1 MKNKLFRN
9 YNLLSLL
16 GVLLASFY
24 PIWMGISVAVDMAR
38 YGTVYAENYPKYIIP
53 YTPIALAVIVGV
65 AILPL
70 LVKRMEKFALTVGS
84 AVSVAVFFGAELF
97 LENAV
102 IVTKTFTET
111 IWVDTRLESWQM
123 YMCWSPPEGWGT
135 GSYQELTKT
144 EVGILMGEYSPTF
157 KIHFYIISL
166 VLIVSLLNCFYGF
179 AKMIQSGN
187 KQRLKPL
194 VMQSLASVAFLGMCL
209 WACFTAFYRTGSI
222 QVSPLSALLMC
233 TFFILFG
240 VTVGI
245 YVASFTVGKLRLFS
259 VVVPALSASVTT
271 LVMYIG
277 EMCLLSGHVYSFGQ
291 GFFLDSLPVIVL
303 APVDILVILLSG
315 AVTALIAVKL
325 GKDAP
330 AVPIAEDSVSPA
342 ET

>member
-1 MKNKLFRN
+1 MNNKLFRN
-9 YNLLSLL
+9 YYLLSLL

-70 LVKRMEKFALTVGS
+70 LVKRMKKFSLLTGS
-84 AVSVAVFFGAELF
+84 AVSVAVFFGVELF
-97 LENAV
+97 LENAI

-111 IWVDTRLESWQM
+111 IWVDAKLESWQM
-123 YMCWSPPEGWGT
+123 YMCWAPSEGWGT

-179 AKMIQSGN
+179 AKMIQSGH
-187 KQRLKPL
+187 KHRLKPL
-194 VMQSLASVAFLGMCL
+194 VMQSVASVAFLGMCL

-233 TFFILFG
+233 SFFILFG
-240 VTVGI
+240 LTMGI
-245 YVASFTVGKLRLFS
+245 YVASFTLGKGRLLS
-259 VVVPALSASVTT
+259 VVIPALSASITT

-291 GFFLDSLPVIVL
+291 GFLFDSLPVIVL
-303 APVDILVILLSG
+303 APVDLLVILLSG
-315 AVTALIAVKL
+315 VITALISLSLSKGTPATAVVDES
-325 GKDAP
+325 DASTE
-330 AVPIAEDSVSPA
+330 A
-342 ET
+342 

>member
-9 YNLLSLL
+9 YYLLSLL
-16 GVLLASFY
+16 GILLASFY

-70 LVKRMEKFALTVGS
+70 LVKRMEKFALLTGS

-102 IVTKTFTET
+102 IVTRTVTET
-111 IWVDTRLESWQM
+111 IWTGIKLEDWQM
-123 YMCWSPPEGWGT
+123 AMCAIQPDRF
-135 GSYQELTKT
+135 GSFEELTKT

-194 VMQSLASVAFLGMCL
+194 VMQSVASVAFLGMCL

-245 YVASFTVGKLRLFS
+245 YVASFTVGKRRLFS

-291 GFFLDSLPVIVL
+291 GFFFDSLPLVVL

-315 AVTALIAVKL
+315 VVTALIAVKL
-325 GKDAP
+325 GKGAP
-330 AVPIAEDSVSPA
+330 AVPSAEDSVLL
-342 ET
+342 EDT

>member
-1 MKNKLFRN
+1 M
-9 YNLLSLL
+9 
-16 GVLLASFY
+16 
-24 PIWMGISVAVDMAR
+24 
-38 YGTVYAENYPKYIIP
+38 
-53 YTPIALAVIVGV
+53 
-65 AILPL
+65 
-70 LVKRMEKFALTVGS
+70 
-84 AVSVAVFFGAELF
+84 F

-111 IWVDTRLESWQM
+111 VWVDAKLESWQM

-166 VLIVSLLNCFYGF
+166 VLIISLLNCFYGF
-179 AKMIQSGN
+179 AKILQSGN

-194 VMQSLASVAFLGMCL
+194 VMQSVASIAFLGMCL

-233 TFFILFG
+233 SFFILFG
-240 VTVGI
+240 VTVGV
-245 YVASFTVGKLRLFS
+245 YVASFTVDKRRLFS
-259 VVVPALSASVTT
+259 MVVPAFSASVTT

-277 EMCLLSGHVYSFGQ
+277 EMCLLSGHVYCFGQ
-291 GFFLDSLPVIVL
+291 GFFFDSLPVIVL
-303 APVDILVILLSG
+303 APVDLLVILVSG

-325 GKDAP
+325 GKGTP
-330 AVPIAEDSVSPA
+330 AVPTAEDSVSPA